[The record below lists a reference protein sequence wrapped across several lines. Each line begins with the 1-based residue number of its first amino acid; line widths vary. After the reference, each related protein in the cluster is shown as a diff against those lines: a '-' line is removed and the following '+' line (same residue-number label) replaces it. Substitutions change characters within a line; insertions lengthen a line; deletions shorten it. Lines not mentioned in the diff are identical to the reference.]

1 MQPDVELR
9 EVEAEEL
16 DAPPQ
21 FGEPAARDPRAAILL
36 EAPSHHVDVVE
47 QGVGVRVA
55 LVAEPPPD
63 ERELA
68 PVRLELVLRADRGG
82 VLGEL
87 ALVARD
93 RLLELARDRDEGAMH
108 RERDRELA
116 HVAPVTLERELP
128 RSRQRLEDRV
138 RARVRI
144 SVHVAA
150 D

>member
-21 FGEPAARDPRAAILL
+21 LGEPAARDPRAAILL

-55 LVAEPPPD
+55 RVAEPPPD

-68 PVRLELVLRADRGG
+68 PVRLASGLPAGRRRRLRGRALAPRGRAPG
-82 VLGEL
+82 L
-87 ALVARD
+87 A
-93 RLLELARDRDEGAMH
+93 
-108 RERDRELA
+108 
-116 HVAPVTLERELP
+116 
-128 RSRQRLEDRV
+128 
-138 RARVRI
+138 
-144 SVHVAA
+144 
-150 D
+150 